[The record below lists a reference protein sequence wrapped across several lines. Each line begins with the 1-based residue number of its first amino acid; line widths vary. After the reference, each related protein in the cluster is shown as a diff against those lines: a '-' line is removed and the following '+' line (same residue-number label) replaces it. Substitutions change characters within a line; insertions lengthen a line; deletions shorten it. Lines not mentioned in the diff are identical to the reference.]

1 VGGAHA
7 LAQSPDPIAYSPAD
21 SAHEGETMADDGERE
36 QRQQSPDESGEGGKD
51 RQEDVDESASRDPSF
66 RAYLKLFG
74 TILISLL
81 LFAAIM
87 RGCAACQDKNPLTGE
102 PTEQQ
107 APAPPPPPP
116 APPPEPEK

>member
-1 VGGAHA
+1 
-7 LAQSPDPIAYSPAD
+7 
-21 SAHEGETMADDGERE
+21 MADDGERE
-36 QRQQSPDESGEGGKD
+36 QERRDSEGEGKAGRKADKPDEDADNGSP
-51 RQEDVDESASRDPSF
+51 RDPSF

-74 TILISLL
+74 TILVSLL

-87 RGCAACQDKNPLTGE
+87 RGCAACQDKNPITGE

-107 APAPPPPPP
+107 VPAPPPPPP